1 MTIDHRLIHAL
12 QVDISRR
19 HDLVFFYFDDDS
31 ERKCYQIHIFT
42 TQYLKNGKM
51 MEALSRKYLEIL

>member
-42 TQYLKNGKM
+42 TQYLKNTKDDG
-51 MEALSRKYLEIL
+51 SPFT